1 MKKRNL
7 FMSTT
12 IMCGLLAVAFTFKI
26 DQITWLWTDS
36 KPVGIILV
44 ILTIILGIQWVRH
57 QRLLNKAKQS

>member
-1 MKKRNL
+1 
-7 FMSTT
+7 
-12 IMCGLLAVAFTFKI
+12 MCGLLAVAFTFKI

-44 ILTIILGIQWVRH
+44 ILTFILGIQWVRH

>member
-12 IMCGLLAVAFTFKI
+12 IMCGLLAVAFTFKM
-26 DQITWLWTDS
+26 DQINWLWNDS
-36 KPVGIILV
+36 KPVGFMLV

-57 QRLLNKAKQS
+57 QRLLNKTK